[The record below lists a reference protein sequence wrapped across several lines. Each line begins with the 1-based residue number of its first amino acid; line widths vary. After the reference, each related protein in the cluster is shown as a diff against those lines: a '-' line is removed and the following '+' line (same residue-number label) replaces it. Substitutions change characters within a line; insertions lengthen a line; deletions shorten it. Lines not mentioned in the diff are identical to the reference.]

1 VELFFIQVIILIVIL
16 NLLKAFLRSRSKKRS
31 KKMGGLPEQDNDAF
45 DDFLWG
51 DEKKRPLIDKYVGGD
66 GRGPLGMNSDDDD

>member
-1 VELFFIQVIILIVIL
+1 ME
-16 NLLKAFLRSRSKKRS
+16 
-31 KKMGGLPEQDNDAF
+31 GLPEQDNDAF

-66 GRGPLGMNSDDDD
+66 NREPLGMFRDD